1 MRSTRPRRPS
11 TRAVRAALAGALFA
25 AVLVGTGCDRPPA
38 ETRPTP
44 TPVAAK
50 PAAPARAP
58 AGKTLVPARK
68 PSDVPEFP
76 RDHPTRV
83 ERSAPSPGDN
93 QELTPPPP
101 ALHVEVAEGPLEVTY
116 PQDGTLFPPEIV
128 APTFTWQGGGE
139 DANSWTITVR
149 SMGDAELRFTAD
161 ERRWRP
167 AEEDW
172 EEIKRR
178 CIERDAEVTVSGN
191 GEAGSARVT
200 IRTSKDPVGDA
211 IFYREVPLPF
221 LSAVQD
227 PSRIRWRFGTVDSRE
242 APRIVL
248 QNLPVCGNCHS
259 FSDDASTL
267 GLDVDYGNDKGA
279 YAVLDVAKDM
289 VLDDE
294 KIITWADFRKEDGEL
309 TFGLLSRVSP
319 TGRYVVSTVKDRSVF
334 VAMPDLWYSQLF
346 FPIKGILVVYDRE
359 KKTFS
364 ELPGAD
370 DPTYVQTN
378 AVWSPDG
385 RELVFARSLAYVSEI
400 LERKNAAL
408 IDEKDVPE
416 FTRDRKPFRYDLYR
430 IPFRDGKGGEAVP
443 IEGASGNGVSNYF
456 PKFSPDGK
464 WIVFTKSDSY
474 MLLQPDSEL
483 WIIPAA
489 GGKARRL
496 DCNTPRM
503 NSWHSWSSNS
513 RWLVFSSKKNTPY
526 TQLFLT
532 HIDEDGNDSPPVL
545 LERFTSPDRAAN
557 IPEFVRLSSDAITE
571 IREEFLD
578 AYSFLR
584 AGMANENTG
593 NHEGAERAFRR
604 GLELNPDSPELHNAL
619 GWTLF
624 QAGRTPEAVEEYRK
638 ALEANPDHV
647 KSHNNL
653 ALALVEL
660 GRLPQAADHYRRSVE
675 LEAKAEI
682 HSDLGFIFARLRR
695 FAEAR
700 AEYEKAL
707 ELDPRCSSALYNLGV
722 DYARAGEYAVA
733 EKYYRKA
740 LEIEGRAETW
750 NGLGRALVRLR
761 RNDEAVEAYRGA
773 VQADPDY
780 ASAVDNLA
788 DALAR
793 QGSYAEAEKWYRRS
807 LDRRPTAPRSN
818 MLGAVLLRMGREEE
832 AVKQFE
838 TTLEIDPGN
847 AEALRNLKQLQ
858 VPGL

>member
-44 TPVAAK
+44 RPTPVAAK
-50 PAAPARAP
+50 PAAPAPAP
-58 AGKTLVPARK
+58 ARTAGKTLVPARK

-101 ALHVEVAEGPLEVTY
+101 ALHVEVAEGPLEITY

-149 SMGDAELRFTAD
+149 SIGDAELRFTAD

-178 CIERDAEVTVSGN
+178 SIERDAEVTVSGN

-248 QNLPVCGNCHS
+248 QDLPVCGNCHS

-370 DPTYVQTN
+370 DPTDQ
-378 AVWSPDG
+378 
-385 RELVFARSLAYVSEI
+385 
-400 LERKNAAL
+400 
-408 IDEKDVPE
+408 
-416 FTRDRKPFRYDLYR
+416 
-430 IPFRDGKGGEAVP
+430 
-443 IEGASGNGVSNYF
+443 
-456 PKFSPDGK
+456 
-464 WIVFTKSDSY
+464 
-474 MLLQPDSEL
+474 
-483 WIIPAA
+483 
-489 GGKARRL
+489 RR
-496 DCNTPRM
+496 
-503 NSWHSWSSNS
+503 
-513 RWLVFSSKKNTPY
+513 
-526 TQLFLT
+526 
-532 HIDEDGNDSPPVL
+532 
-545 LERFTSPDRAAN
+545 
-557 IPEFVRLSSDAITE
+557 
-571 IREEFLD
+571 
-578 AYSFLR
+578 
-584 AGMANENTG
+584 
-593 NHEGAERAFRR
+593 
-604 GLELNPDSPELHNAL
+604 
-619 GWTLF
+619 
-624 QAGRTPEAVEEYRK
+624 VE
-638 ALEANPDHV
+638 P
-647 KSHNNL
+647 
-653 ALALVEL
+653 
-660 GRLPQAADHYRRSVE
+660 
-675 LEAKAEI
+675 
-682 HSDLGFIFARLRR
+682 
-695 FAEAR
+695 
-700 AEYEKAL
+700 
-707 ELDPRCSSALYNLGV
+707 
-722 DYARAGEYAVA
+722 
-733 EKYYRKA
+733 
-740 LEIEGRAETW
+740 
-750 NGLGRALVRLR
+750 
-761 RNDEAVEAYRGA
+761 
-773 VQADPDY
+773 
-780 ASAVDNLA
+780 
-788 DALAR
+788 
-793 QGSYAEAEKWYRRS
+793 
-807 LDRRPTAPRSN
+807 RRP
-818 MLGAVLLRMGREEE
+818 
-832 AVKQFE
+832 
-838 TTLEIDPGN
+838 
-847 AEALRNLKQLQ
+847 
-858 VPGL
+858 